1 MTYTTLAMSIVLA
14 VIQPPQQKLPD
25 HVQKAKEVVVEHLN
39 NIKGTDGQVVWLDH
53 ESLTKAFPKQAFF
66 AVRYRIYPV
75 ARKLPEGMAASNLF
89 VVQDG
94 KLEYLKD
101 NKALA
106 AFFKAHLASVAK
118 DTVDTALSSYLV
130 LGQEFVQDG
139 FYTFEIDTKGFVAA
153 GEGKSISTAKG
164 RAIAMKGGNG
174 EILVE
179 MKLDDQGKVAEA
191 TFDRSKLKQG
201 PRPIC
206 QATKLLDGDAVVRRM
221 AEQDLLF
228 MGLAVRE
235 YLMEQRAVANP
246 ELRQAIDRLLE
257 QIEKNAW

>member
-1 MTYTTLAMSIVLA
+1 MS
-14 VIQPPQQKLPD
+14 PSPR
-25 HVQKAKEVVVEHLN
+25 
-39 NIKGTDGQVVWLDH
+39 
-53 ESLTKAFPKQAFF
+53 AFPKQAFF
-66 AVRYRIYPV
+66 AVRSAFTRGAKSPWRRQPV
-75 ARKLPEGMAASNLF
+75 FFAGRNGH
-89 VVQDG
+89 Q
-94 KLEYLKD
+94 KD
-101 NKALA
+101 PTPWHQAIGI
-106 AFFKAHLASVAK
+106 VAK

-179 MKLDDQGKVAEA
+179 MKLDNQGKVAEA

-221 AEQDLLF
+221 DEQDLLC
-228 MGLAVRE
+228 MGLAARN
-235 YLMEQRAVANP
+235 YLMEQREVANLGCDRQSTDYGQQK
-246 ELRQAIDRLLE
+246 ERVVSGLRTTPGAACVLPLG
-257 QIEKNAW
+257 KH